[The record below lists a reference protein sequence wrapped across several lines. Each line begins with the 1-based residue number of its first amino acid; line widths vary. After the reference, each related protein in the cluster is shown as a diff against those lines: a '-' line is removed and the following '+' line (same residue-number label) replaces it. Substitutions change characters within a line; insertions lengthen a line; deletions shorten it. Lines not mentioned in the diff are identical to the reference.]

1 MEVAL
6 TGMAPLLLLADLQ
19 VSLAFYRDVREFEV
33 AGTRD

>member
-6 TGMAPLLLLADLQ
+6 TGMAPLLLADLQ